1 MNKRLSVILVFFVA
15 ILLVSSCRSTRS
27 ALKRPLKEYGFDY
40 LYKKMLEN
48 QVDFS
53 YLSAKFNVVYY
64 QGKKKTDLRGQFRI
78 KKDSLTWISLS
89 PALGIEAARILL
101 SNDSVKFINRLNKQI
116 LPENTI

>member
-1 MNKRLSVILVFFVA
+1 MNKQLSLLFVFVAA
-15 ILLVSSCRSTRS
+15 ILLASSCRSTRS

-40 LYKKMLEN
+40 LYNKMLAN
-48 QVDFS
+48 QVDFA

-89 PALGIEAARILL
+89 PALGH
-101 SNDSVKFINRLNKQI
+101 
-116 LPENTI
+116 